1 MVVPLKLTQFYGHSV
16 PRPRI
21 YTDVKL
27 SEKRVDPPPSVNEAL
42 LLWAANAHW
51 SMGGLCFKRLRAQ
64 GKLEGS
70 VRRLRAQ
77 LEEEGAHG
85 GADKTKTVTRKTVGE
100 SDGVPEKRKRD
111 EEAMEATPVKKLRK
125 REIDGN
131 DGEGDSPGF
140 VPATLEKKKS
150 KVKSVSAGATEASE
164 QEKKVAPSS
173 TPAKIAELPKTPIFV
188 PATAERRRS
197 KLSAS
202 SGKILGGSKV
212 SGGKALGGSKSPVLG
227 GRFSNFHS
235 SEFFPLTRSAKK
247 MIPVEV
253 QPASPQNKSKRG
265 RPPARK
271 ILVSDKTG
279 NDGESSDSDDGLEE
293 FLKQQDDHPLRR
305 SGRLVKESREDLFH
319 SSSDSDSA

>member
-42 LLWAANAHW
+42 LLWAADAHW

-77 LEEEGAHG
+77 LEEEEDHG
-85 GADKTKTVTRKTVGE
+85 GADKTKTVTRKKVGE

-111 EEAMEATPVKKLRK
+111 EEAIEATPVKKLRK

-131 DGEGDSPGF
+131 DGEEDSPGF

-150 KVKSVSAGATEASE
+150 KVNSIAPQVVSASK
-164 QEKKVAPSS
+164 QKKKVAPSS
-173 TPAKIAELPKTPIFV
+173 TPASLPETPIFV
-188 PATAERRRS
+188 PVTAERRRS
-197 KLSAS
+197 KPSAS

-212 SGGKALGGSKSPVLG
+212 SGGKALGGKISTGDLAEVG
-227 GRFSNFHS
+227 
-235 SEFFPLTRSAKK
+235 PLTRSAKK
-247 MIPVEV
+247 MSPVEA

-271 ILVSDKTG
+271 ILVSDKTY

-293 FLKQQDDHPLRR
+293 FLKQKDRPLRR
-305 SGRLVKESREDLFH
+305 SGRLVKESRENLQH
-319 SSSDSDSA
+319 GSSDSDSA